1 MPVLISSS
9 KFRNFGTGNLVS
21 GLGVETGGEL
31 NQLVG
36 CIRRRSDFEL
46 QTDREERR
54 IERRDERG
62 GNMCRRGSVVL
73 LFSLLLYPW
82 NNRLRASIVGADYPS
97 QLRLRGG
104 STGDCPSIAS
114 LDREASKRWHEK
126 KDEVL
131 QWEDS
136 PRLSDKEVG
145 IREYVRRKK
154 KGKGRGK
161 GQKRKGTGG
170 ILKAMWSDFRF
181 FANSTLNREI

>member
-1 MPVLISSS
+1 M
-9 KFRNFGTGNLVS
+9 
-21 GLGVETGGEL
+21 
-31 NQLVG
+31 
-36 CIRRRSDFEL
+36 
-46 QTDREERR
+46 
-54 IERRDERG
+54 
-62 GNMCRRGSVVL
+62 
-73 LFSLLLYPW
+73 
-82 NNRLRASIVGADYPS
+82 VGADYHS